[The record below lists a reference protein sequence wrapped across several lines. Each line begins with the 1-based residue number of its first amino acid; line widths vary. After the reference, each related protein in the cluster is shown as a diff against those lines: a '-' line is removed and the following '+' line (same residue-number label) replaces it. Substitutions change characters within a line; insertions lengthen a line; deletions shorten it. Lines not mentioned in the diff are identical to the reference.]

1 MRDFLRLLEAAG
13 TLADIFEV
21 VKRAVLEFKGITR
34 GGLMLALADLG
45 NRPNGFFGGFFQV
58 GSNIIVMNKI
68 PLARIKETR
77 HDLYKPYAFHVLLH
91 EYLHTLGYLDE
102 ELVRKLVLDISEKA
116 FSRDHVTT
124 RCPVPL
130 PRWIRSIARNTSGF
144 FPNLVYPNISWQP
157 ADLKLEL
164 VEDFDRSSVGY
175 IA

>member
-1 MRDFLRLLEAAG
+1 MSHFPGDLDKAN

-21 VKRAVLEFKGITR
+21 VKRAVLEHKGRTR

-58 GSNIIVMNKI
+58 GSNIIVMNRI
-68 PLARIKETR
+68 PLMRIKDTQP
-77 HDLYKPYAFHVLLH
+77 DLYKPYVFHVLLH
-91 EYLHTLGYLDE
+91 EYLHALGYLDE
-102 ELVRKLVLDISEKA
+102 VLVRKLSLVISERA
-116 FSRDHVTT
+116 FGRNHMTT
-124 RCPVPL
+124 R
-130 PRWIRSIARNTSGF
+130 ITQNTSGF

-157 ADLKLEL
+157 ANLELEL